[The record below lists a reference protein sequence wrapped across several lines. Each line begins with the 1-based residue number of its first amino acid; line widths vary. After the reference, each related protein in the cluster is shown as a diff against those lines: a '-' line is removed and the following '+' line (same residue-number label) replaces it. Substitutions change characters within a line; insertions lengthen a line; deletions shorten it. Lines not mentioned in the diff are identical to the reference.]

1 MPLARSPCRMDI
13 TRSARHFGL
22 EVTQVAR
29 VRELTGG
36 GYQVT
41 MTGSE
46 LGLIKT
52 ALAEAERVARL
63 GAEVL
68 DGADQA
74 SDEEPAENSR
84 IREEIE
90 SLAMREASLRW
101 MQKAMSEIDSPDKPA
116 PAHHADI
123 GEFRSRAALPVPRPR
138 WRPGLWS
145 L

>member
-1 MPLARSPCRMDI
+1 
-13 TRSARHFGL
+13 
-22 EVTQVAR
+22 VAR

-36 GYQVT
+36 GYQAT

-63 GAEVL
+63 GIEVL

-74 SDEEPAENSR
+74 EEAEPAENSR

-101 MQKAMSEIDSPDKPA
+101 MQKALSEIDGGGKPI
-116 PAHHADI
+116 PVDHADD
-123 GEFRSRAALPVPRPR
+123 GQFRSGATLPVPRPR

>member
-1 MPLARSPCRMDI
+1 MPLARSDCKMDV
-13 TRSARHFGL
+13 TRSARHFDL

-29 VRELTGG
+29 VRELTEG

-46 LGLIKT
+46 LGLIRT
-52 ALAEAERVARL
+52 ALAEAQRVARL
-63 GAEVL
+63 GIEVL

-74 SDEEPAENSR
+74 GDEEPAENSR

-101 MQKAMSEIDSPDKPA
+101 MQKAMSETDSGGKPE
-116 PAHHADI
+116 PAHSTDI
-123 GEFRSRAALPVPRPR
+123 GQFRSRATLPVPRPR

>member
-1 MPLARSPCRMDI
+1 MPTARSACNMDN
-13 TRSARHFGL
+13 TRWASQFDM

-29 VRELTGG
+29 VRHLTGG

-41 MTGSE
+41 MTETE
-46 LGLIKT
+46 LALVRT

-63 GAEVL
+63 GIEVL

-74 SDEEPAENSR
+74 KDADPAENSR
-84 IREEIE
+84 IGQEIYA
-90 SLAMREASLRW
+90 LAMREASLRSL
-101 MQKAMSEIDSPDKPA
+101 QKTMSETESGGRPEL
-116 PAHHADI
+116 AHRTDLDRV
-123 GEFRSRAALPVPRPR
+123 RSGASLPVPRPR

>member
-1 MPLARSPCRMDI
+1 MA
-13 TRSARHFGL
+13 FGL

>member
-1 MPLARSPCRMDI
+1 
-13 TRSARHFGL
+13 
-22 EVTQVAR
+22 VAR

-41 MTGSE
+41 MAGTE
-46 LGLIKT
+46 LGLIKG

-63 GAEVL
+63 GIDVL

-74 SDEEPAENSR
+74 RDEEPAENSR
-84 IREEIE
+84 IRQEIE
-90 SLAMREASLRW
+90 SLAMHEASLRSL
-101 MQKAMSEIDSPDKPA
+101 QKTMSEVDSGGKPAEVRRPGPDK
-116 PAHHADI
+116 
-123 GEFRSRAALPVPRPR
+123 FRPGATLPVPRPR

>member
-1 MPLARSPCRMDI
+1 MPAARSGGRIDN
-13 TRSARHFGL
+13 TRSARPFGL

-63 GAEVL
+63 GIEVL

-101 MQKAMSEIDSPDKPA
+101 MQKAMSETDSGGKPA
-116 PAHHADI
+116 PVHSADI
-123 GEFRSRAALPVPRPR
+123 GQFRSRAALPVPRPR
-138 WRPGLWS
+138 WQPGLWS

>member
-1 MPLARSPCRMDI
+1 MDI

-63 GAEVL
+63 GADVL

-101 MQKAMSEIDSPDKPA
+101 MQKAMSEIDSADKPA

-123 GEFRSRAALPVPRPR
+123 GELRSRAALPVPRPR

>member
-1 MPLARSPCRMDI
+1 
-13 TRSARHFGL
+13 
-22 EVTQVAR
+22 VAR
-29 VRELTGG
+29 VRELAGG

-41 MTGSE
+41 MTGAE

-52 ALAEAERVARL
+52 ALTEAERVARL
-63 GAEVL
+63 GMDVL

-74 SDEEPAENSR
+74 GDAEPAENTR
-84 IREEIE
+84 MQQEIE

-101 MQKAMSEIDSPDKPA
+101 LQKAMSEIDSGGKPA
-116 PAHHADI
+116 PVDHADD
-123 GEFRSRAALPVPRPR
+123 GQFRSGATLPVPRPR

>member
-1 MPLARSPCRMDI
+1 M
-13 TRSARHFGL
+13 
-22 EVTQVAR
+22 AR

-63 GAEVL
+63 GVEVL

-74 SDEEPAENSR
+74 SDEEPAENGR
-84 IREEIE
+84 IQEEIE

-101 MQKAMSEIDSPDKPA
+101 MQKAMSEIDSADKAA

-123 GEFRSRAALPVPRPR
+123 GQFRSRAALPVPRPR

>member
-1 MPLARSPCRMDI
+1 MPLARSDCKMDI

-63 GAEVL
+63 GVEVL

-74 SDEEPAENSR
+74 SDEEPAENGR
-84 IREEIE
+84 IQEEIE
-90 SLAMREASLRW
+90 SLAMHEASLRW
-101 MQKAMSEIDSPDKPA
+101 MQKAMSEIDSADKPA

-123 GEFRSRAALPVPRPR
+123 GQFRSRAALPVPRPR

>member
-1 MPLARSPCRMDI
+1 MDN
-13 TRSARHFGL
+13 TRSATHFDL

-29 VRELTGG
+29 VRQLTGG

-41 MTGSE
+41 MAGTE
-46 LGLIKT
+46 LGLIKN
-52 ALAEAERVARL
+52 ALAEAERIARL
-63 GAEVL
+63 GIDVL

-74 SDEEPAENSR
+74 SDEEPAENSQ

-90 SLAMREASLRW
+90 SLAMHEASLKSL
-101 MQKAMSEIDSPDKPA
+101 QKTMSEVDEGKPA
-116 PAHHADI
+116 AVHRADDI
-123 GEFRSRAALPVPRPR
+123 DRFRSGATLPVPRPR

>member
-1 MPLARSPCRMDI
+1 MPLARSDCKMDI
-13 TRSARHFGL
+13 TRSARHFGS

-63 GAEVL
+63 GVEVL

-74 SDEEPAENSR
+74 GDEEPAENGR

-90 SLAMREASLRW
+90 SLVMHEASLRW
-101 MQKAMSEIDSPDKPA
+101 MQKAMSEIDSADKPA

-123 GEFRSRAALPVPRPR
+123 GQFRSGAALPVPRPR